1 MKPRKILFITGS
13 RGEYGYI
20 RPLLRKIDKDLDL
33 TYRIVATN
41 MHLIPTF
48 GNTIDDFH
56 RDGFDVHYQPSM
68 TFAGYTPAT
77 MMKSLC
83 VFGLSITDILER
95 DRPDVILLA
104 GDRGEQF
111 IAAMS
116 GAHLHIPVAHIQA
129 GEVSGNIDGLTR
141 HAMAR
146 YVHLHFAANEDAAER
161 LRQSGEQPFRIFNVG
176 APQLDEFLQADHL
189 SKEEVY
195 REFKLAGEKP
205 IILILQHSVT
215 EEFNQAEEQMEIT
228 LAAVETFNMQ
238 TVVIY
243 PNSDAGSTAIQ
254 KAINKYQ
261 RPNMAVYRNL
271 SRDRFIGLLR
281 TAAVLVGNS
290 SSGLLEAPSFH
301 LPAVNIGRR
310 QAGRVQGEN
319 VINCDHKVDKIIK
332 AINKAL
338 SPSFR
343 NGLEHIKNP
352 YGDGKSSERI
362 LQILKSIPID
372 EKLLIKSLTI

>member
-20 RPLLRKIDKDLDL
+20 RPLLRSIEKDLDL
-33 TYRIVATN
+33 SYRIVATN

-95 DRPDVILLA
+95 DKPDIILLA

-161 LRQSGEQPFRIFNVG
+161 LRQSGEQTFRIFNVG
-176 APQLDEFLQADHL
+176 APQLDEFLQADNL
-189 SKEEVY
+189 STDEIY
-195 REFKLAGEKP
+195 QEFKLDP
-205 IILILQHSVT
+205 TQPFILVLQHSVT
-215 EEFNQAEEQMEIT
+215 EEFNEAEQQMEKT
-228 LAAVETFNMQ
+228 LAAVEKFNYQ
-238 TVVIY
+238 TIVIY
-243 PNSDAGSTAIQ
+243 PNADAGSNAIQ
-254 KAINKYQ
+254 RAINKYQ
-261 RPNMAVYRNL
+261 RPGLSVYRNL
-271 SRDRFIGLLR
+271 SRNRFIGLLKI
-281 TAAVLVGNS
+281 ASVMVGNS
-290 SSGLLEAPSFH
+290 SAGLLEAPSFK

-310 QAGRVQGEN
+310 QAGRVQGDN
-319 VINCDHKVDKIIK
+319 VINCEHDVEKIYK
-332 AINKAL
+332 AIHKAL
-338 SPSFR
+338 SPAFIHSLA
-343 NGLEHIKNP
+343 NLKNP

-362 LQILKSIPID
+362 LNILKTIPIN
-372 EKLLIKSLTI
+372 EKLLVKSLTI

>member
-41 MHLIPTF
+41 MHLVPTF
-48 GNTIDDFH
+48 GNTIDDFT

-83 VFGLSITDILER
+83 VFGLSITDILEG
-95 DRPDVILLA
+95 DRPDIILLA

-141 HAMAR
+141 HAIAR
-146 YVHLHFAANEDAAER
+146 YAHLHFAANEDAAER
-161 LRQSGEQPFRIFNVG
+161 LRRTGEQNFRIFNVG

-189 SKEEVY
+189 TTEETY
-195 REFKLAGEKP
+195 REFNLDPKEP
-205 IILILQHSVT
+205 VMLILQHSVT
-215 EEFNQAEEQMEIT
+215 EEFSEAERQMEMT
-228 LAAVETFNMQ
+228 LSAVQSFNYQ
-238 TVVIY
+238 TLVIY
-243 PNSDAGSTAIQ
+243 PNSDAGSMSIQ
-254 KAINKYQ
+254 RAINKYQ
-261 RPNMAVYRNL
+261 RPNMSVYRNL
-271 SRDRFIGLLR
+271 SRDKFIGLMKV
-281 TAAVLVGNS
+281 ASVMIGNS
-290 SSGLLEAPSFH
+290 SSGLLEAPSFQ

-319 VINCDHKVDKIIK
+319 IINCEHDTDKIIK

-338 SPSFR
+338 SPSFVD
-343 NGLEHIKNP
+343 GLRQIKNP
-352 YGDGKSSERI
+352 YGDGNSSERI
-362 LQILKSIPID
+362 LQILKSIRID
-372 EKLLIKSLTI
+372 EKLLVKSLTL